1 LCHNTPS
8 KLWAFVAVARTS
20 YRSQSH
26 FEIIRGTLDEVNMQN
41 WKRAV
46 IFGSLGAGTFF
57 LITGR
62 RQAGVV
68 LTAVGLATLAS
79 EYPEKLEALWRNAPY
94 YLEKGNQWVSY
105 GRPPG

>member
-1 LCHNTPS
+1 
-8 KLWAFVAVARTS
+8 
-20 YRSQSH
+20 
-26 FEIIRGTLDEVNMQN
+26 MQN

-62 RQAGVV
+62 RPAGVV

-94 YLEKGNQWVSY
+94 YLEKGNRWVSMVARLGEQL
-105 GRPPG
+105 GRRDRREGIFDR

>member
-1 LCHNTPS
+1 
-8 KLWAFVAVARTS
+8 
-20 YRSQSH
+20 
-26 FEIIRGTLDEVNMQN
+26 MQN

-94 YLEKGNQWVSY
+94 YLEKGNQWVSMVARL
-105 GRPPG
+105 GEQLRRRDWRESIFDR

>member
-1 LCHNTPS
+1 
-8 KLWAFVAVARTS
+8 
-20 YRSQSH
+20 
-26 FEIIRGTLDEVNMQN
+26 MQN

-62 RQAGVV
+62 RPAGVV

-79 EYPEKLEALWRNAPY
+79 EHPEKLEALWRNAPY
-94 YLEKGNQWVSY
+94 YLEKGNQWVSMVARLAEQL
-105 GRPPG
+105 GRRDWREGIFDR

>member
-1 LCHNTPS
+1 
-8 KLWAFVAVARTS
+8 
-20 YRSQSH
+20 
-26 FEIIRGTLDEVNMQN
+26 MQT

-46 IFGSLGAGTFF
+46 ILGSLGAGTFF

-62 RQAGVV
+62 RPAGVA

-94 YLEKGNQWVSY
+94 YLEKGNQWVSMVARLGEEL
-105 GRPPG
+105 GRRDWREAFQR